1 MAAADPVEEY
11 SLVTAA
17 GETLKAS
24 RGYTGK
30 GVATYVNGD
39 KYDGDF
45 VEGIREGKGKYV
57 YAAGDEYEGDFK
69 NNTKHGIGKMLYKPK
84 GEPKGEYYGYWEN
97 GFRHGEGV
105 FTYINKD
112 IYSGQWRFGKK
123 EGKGTYIFF
132 ETGMKYVGNW
142 VDSNLVEG
150 KWIFPNGT
158 FFEGSF
164 ERNKPKGKGKWNFK
178 NGDIVGGNYSQII
191 EGEDAEGQKLVKL
204 GWKTTTEISEQL

>member
-1 MAAADPVEEY
+1 M
-11 SLVTAA
+11 
-17 GETLKAS
+17 G
-24 RGYTGK
+24 
-30 GVATYVNGD
+30 
-39 KYDGDF
+39 
-45 VEGIREGKGKYV
+45 
-57 YAAGDEYEGDFK
+57 YEGDFK
-69 NNTKHGIGKMLYKPK
+69 NNTKHGIGKMAYKPK

-105 FTYINKD
+105 FTHINKD

-132 ETGMKYVGNW
+132 ETGMKYVGTW

-204 GWKTTTEISEQL
+204 CLLYTSPSPRDLSTSRMPSSA